1 VRHIEYV
8 VRNIEYVVRHIEY
21 VVRNWAMSTHTLH
34 AHLMGLV

>member
-21 VVRNWAMSTHTLH
+21 VVRNWAMSKHTLH